1 MFRLW
6 GKIIKKNKI
15 RESFVFESNE
25 TLDKDKLVKLGLEE
39 ICYHFNLSVPM
50 WLEDNT
56 KHMKKFSS
64 TKFYRD
70 HFIEEIDFDCLEIEI
85 IEVDKKK
92 N

>member
-6 GKIIKKNKI
+6 GKIINKNKI
-15 RESFVFESNE
+15 QKSFVFESHQIIS
-25 TLDKDKLVKLGLEE
+25 KDELTKIGLEE

-56 KHMKKFSS
+56 KHMAKFSS

-70 HFIEEIDFDCLEIEI
+70 HFIEEISFDCLEIEI
-85 IEVDKKK
+85 IEMDKDK